1 MCEHHVLID
10 AVNSVFQ
17 IFKDEQI
24 FVNGTVY

>member
-17 IFKDEQI
+17 NFKDGQI